1 MKRSRKKI
9 LKTNTSYKMSNN
21 NILKAGLKSMGIDV
35 DKLPKDKIEPIL
47 QLADSISD
55 PEKMTPQQIQKLQN
69 LLGVTQTT
77 AGIQSMKRVPHRRN
91 KIGPNQKCPCGGGK
105 KYKKCCGANKKS
117 ANQVRK

>member
-1 MKRSRKKI
+1 
-9 LKTNTSYKMSNN
+9 MSNN

-69 LLGVTQTT
+69 LLGVTQTAT
-77 AGIQSMKRVPHRRN
+77 GVQSWETSSSSEKQN
-91 KIGPNQKCPCGGGK
+91 WS
-105 KYKKCCGANKKS
+105 KS
-117 ANQVRK
+117 KVSVW